1 MSKGEAREP
10 YKGDEMKDYLNN
22 IIKND
27 PLYGK
32 WEAHCGKPHCRCD
45 HLTSCFEG
53 WRDTDENSTT
63 PCLECRPDTHRR
75 WMDREA
81 GRHKGYGLRSL
92 ALIMWPDAFGKS
104 APKTNDTY
112 IEKF

>member
-1 MSKGEAREP
+1 MSNAEGGEP
-10 YKGDEMKDYLNN
+10 YKGDEMKDYLDN
-22 IIKND
+22 IIQND

-81 GRHKGYGLRSL
+81 GRQKGYGLRSL
-92 ALIMWPDAFGKS
+92 ALIMWPDAFGKN